1 MFSIK
6 YCNVIITIHTVILWT
21 AVTIRAVTFL
31 SQPQLSHWY
40 LWCDVMLLTL
50 GHKSPSKSSR
60 PLSGVTTVWSVG
72 LLGVWVCLSTDS
84 RLKIVTNHTTGH
96 SPYPGLQDGEHSS
109 DTRKTRDHVWVL
121 AAGCCPLRTPWSRP
135 YVAQYSIT
143 STTSSISPLRPAHSA
158 SLHSTRNPGPQ
169 LSRVIPSASRLQNIP
184 TAFSEDICK
193 IINLPPF

>member
-1 MFSIK
+1 M
-6 YCNVIITIHTVILWT
+6 HTVILWT
-21 AVTIRAVTFL
+21 DHNQSSNI

-96 SPYPGLQDGEHSS
+96 SPYPGLQDGS
-109 DTRKTRDHVWVL
+109 TRQTPGRPETTC
-121 AAGCCPLRTPWSRP
+121 GCCLLPLRTPWSRP
-135 YVAQYSIT
+135 CVAQYSIT

-169 LSRVIPSASRLQNIP
+169 LSRVIPSGSRLQNIP
-184 TAFSEDICK
+184 TAFSEDFCK
-193 IINLPPF
+193 IINLPPC

>member
-96 SPYPGLQDGEHSS
+96 SPYPGLQDG
-109 DTRKTRDHVWVL
+109 
-121 AAGCCPLRTPWSRP
+121 
-135 YVAQYSIT
+135 
-143 STTSSISPLRPAHSA
+143 
-158 SLHSTRNPGPQ
+158 STRQTPGRPETTCGCWLVAGAPQ
-169 LSRVIPSASRLQNIP
+169 NSLVKAMCGPLLNNKH
-184 TAFSEDICK
+184 D
-193 IINLPPF
+193 

>member
-1 MFSIK
+1 MINLTSSEVVAELTIITDLCYFKIK
-6 YCNVIITIHTVILWT
+6 YCNVIITMHTVILWT
-21 AVTIRAVTFL
+21 DHNQSSNI

-96 SPYPGLQDGEHSS
+96 SPYPGLQDG
-109 DTRKTRDHVWVL
+109 
-121 AAGCCPLRTPWSRP
+121 
-135 YVAQYSIT
+135 
-143 STTSSISPLRPAHSA
+143 
-158 SLHSTRNPGPQ
+158 STRQTPGRPETTCGCWLVAGAPQ
-169 LSRVIPSASRLQNIP
+169 NSLVKAMCGPLLNNKH
-184 TAFSEDICK
+184 D
-193 IINLPPF
+193 